1 MFALR
6 RRRGGAAV
14 LTVAL
19 LSLLAASG
27 SSSADPGQPWTNPNQ
42 PPLTRAN
49 ELLAAMTTA
58 QKIELVTGQFTSP
71 DLESLGIPAL
81 NGDDGP
87 DGVRNPGTTA
97 MPSGQALA
105 ATLNRA
111 LARVRRSGR
120 L

>member
-71 DLESLGIPAL
+71 DLESLGIPARRA
-81 NGDDGP
+81 N
-87 DGVRNPGTTA
+87 VR
-97 MPSGQALA
+97 
-105 ATLNRA
+105 
-111 LARVRRSGR
+111 ARVPEATQFIVGPHYVVQGTVR
-120 L
+120 LLAG